1 MIEKFKTNAEVIEN
15 GDKYLYGNHVRMP
28 LSIER
33 GEGAYV
39 FDKDGNKYLDFI
51 GGIAVNGLGHCH
63 PAIVKCL
70 EERAHTI
77 LHCSN
82 YFYNEPAVQTA
93 KLIVENSCFDK
104 VLFANSGA
112 EANEGQIKLA
122 RKYAKDHG
130 HPERFVVITMKNS
143 FHGRTL
149 ATCTAT
155 GQCLQERAET
165 ILHCSNYFY
174 NEPAVQTAKLIVE
187 NSCFDKVL
195 FANSG
200 AEANEGQIKLARK
213 YAKDHGHPE
222 RFVVITMKNSFHG
235 RTLATCT
242 ATGQYAVHRYFEPL
256 PSGFRYAEFNNL
268 QSVKDIMDEY
278 VCAILTEPVQ
288 GEGGVRPASQE
299 FLQGLRDLCDEK
311 GILLMFDE
319 VQVGS
324 GRTGKLFAHQNY
336 GVEPDTCSMAKALGS
351 GVPIGAVCARGE
363 AAKTLTPGT
372 HGSTF
377 AGGPLACALAATT
390 LDVMINDGV
399 IENSRKMGEY
409 FRDQMHKVIEKNH
422 PDAVNEIRGLG
433 LIDGIQ
439 LNKPSGQPVV
449 DLCFKDS
456 KVLINNTNGN
466 VLRFVPPLI
475 VNEEE
480 IDIVIKAVDEAMTKL
495 GW

>member
-1 MIEKFKTNAEVIEN
+1 MTLAREMALESEYVMGTFARKPVEFVEGHGMTLIDDA
-15 GDKYLYGNHVRMP
+15 GN
-28 LSIER
+28 E
-33 GEGAYV
+33 
-39 FDKDGNKYLDFI
+39 YLDFLSGI
-51 GGIAVNGLGHCH
+51 GVCSLGHCH
-63 PAIVKCL
+63 PSIVQ
-70 EERAHTI
+70 
-77 LHCSN
+77 
-82 YFYNEPAVQTA
+82 AVSDQAA
-93 KLIVENSCFDK
+93 KLIHV
-104 VLFANSGA
+104 
-112 EANEGQIKLA
+112 
-122 RKYAKDHG
+122 
-130 HPERFVVITMKNS
+130 
-143 FHGRTL
+143 
-149 ATCTAT
+149 
-155 GQCLQERAET
+155 
-165 ILHCSNYFY
+165 SNYY
-174 NEPAVQTAKLIVE
+174 YIEHRGEVAQLLSNMLNAYVDEPSPETWKT
-187 NSCFDKVL
+187 F

-351 GVPIGAVCARGE
+351 GVPIGAVCARGD

-390 LDVMINDGV
+390 LDVMINEGV
-399 IENSRKMGEY
+399 IENARVMGEY

-422 PDAVNEIRGLG
+422 PKAVKEIRGLG
-433 LIDGIQ
+433 MINGIE
-439 LNKPSGQPVV
+439 LNQPSGQPVV
-449 DLCFKDS
+449 DLCYKDAN
-456 KVLINNTNGN
+456 VLINNTNGN

-475 VNEEE
+475 TGKEE
-480 IDIVIKAVDEAMTKL
+480 IDLCIKAVDDAMTKL

>member
-1 MIEKFKTNAEVIEN
+1 MDSEKVIKRDNEYVLHTYNRNPVVLEKGHGLYAE
-15 GDKYLYGNHVRMP
+15 GP
-28 LSIER
+28 
-33 GEGAYV
+33 EGQ
-39 FDKDGNKYLDFI
+39 KYLDFTSGI
-51 GGIAVNGLGHCH
+51 GVNSLGYCDLTWAEAVS
-63 PAIVKCL
+63 
-70 EERAHTI
+70 EQAHKLQHT
-77 LHCSN
+77 SN
-82 YFYNEPAVQTA
+82 LYYTKVQADFAQKLCETA
-93 KLIVENSCFDK
+93 GYEK
-104 VLFANSGA
+104 VFFCNSGA
-112 EANEGQIKLA
+112 EANECAIKLA
-122 RKYAKDHG
+122 RKY
-130 HPERFVVITMKNS
+130 S
-143 FHGRTL
+143 
-149 ATCTAT
+149 
-155 GQCLQERAET
+155 
-165 ILHCSNYFY
+165 
-174 NEPAVQTAKLIVE
+174 
-187 NSCFDKVL
+187 FDKYGRGRAAIVTL
-195 FANSG
+195 N
-200 AEANEGQIKLARK
+200 
-213 YAKDHGHPE
+213 
-222 RFVVITMKNSFHG
+222 NSFHG

-409 FRDQMHKVIEKNH
+409 FRKQAHEIIEKNH
-422 PDAVNEIRGLG
+422 PETVNEIRGLG

-456 KVLINNTNGN
+456 NVLINNTNGN

>member
-28 LSIER
+28 ISMER
-33 GEGAYV
+33 GEGVYV
-39 FDKDGNKYLDFI
+39 FDKDGNKYLDFV

-63 PAIVKCL
+63 PAIVK
-70 EERAHTI
+70 
-77 LHCSN
+77 
-82 YFYNEPAVQTA
+82 
-93 KLIVENSCFDK
+93 
-104 VLFANSGA
+104 
-112 EANEGQIKLA
+112 
-122 RKYAKDHG
+122 
-130 HPERFVVITMKNS
+130 
-143 FHGRTL
+143 
-149 ATCTAT
+149 
-155 GQCLQERAET
+155 CLQERAET

-174 NEPAVQTAKLIVE
+174 NEPAVQTAKLI
-187 NSCFDKVL
+187 
-195 FANSG
+195 
-200 AEANEGQIKLARK
+200 QIKLARK

-351 GVPIGAVCARGE
+351 GVPIGAVCARGD

-390 LDVMINDGV
+390 LDVMINEGV
-399 IENSRKMGEY
+399 IENARVMGEY

-422 PDAVNEIRGLG
+422 PKAVKEIRGLG
-433 LIDGIQ
+433 MINGIE
-439 LNKPSGQPVV
+439 LNHPSGQPVV
-449 DLCFKDS
+449 DLCFKDAN
-456 KVLINNTNGN
+456 VLINNTNGN

-475 VNEEE
+475 TGKEE
-480 IDIVIKAVDEAMTKL
+480 IDLCIKAVDDAMTKL

>member
-155 GQCLQERAET
+155 GQ
-165 ILHCSNYFY
+165 
-174 NEPAVQTAKLIVE
+174 
-187 NSCFDKVL
+187 
-195 FANSG
+195 
-200 AEANEGQIKLARK
+200 
-213 YAKDHGHPE
+213 
-222 RFVVITMKNSFHG
+222 
-235 RTLATCT
+235 
-242 ATGQYAVHRYFEPL
+242 YAVHRYFEPL

-288 GEGGVRPASQE
+288 GEGGVFPATDE
-299 FLQGLRDLCDEK
+299 FIQGIRKFCDEK
-311 GILLMFDE
+311 GILMLLDE
-319 VQVGS
+319 VQAGW
-324 GRTGKLFAHQNY
+324 GRCGDFMCYMTY
-336 GVEPDTCSMAKALGS
+336 GIKPDVVSMAKAMG
-351 GVPIGAVCARGE
+351 GGMPIGGIACTDRVATAFG
-363 AAKTLTPGT
+363 PGT
-372 HGSTF
+372 HGSTYAGHPVSCAASLAVLRELKAGKWPENAKKVGDYF
-377 AGGPLACALAATT
+377 AAELAKMPHVVTVRHRGLFVGVV
-390 LDVMINDGV
+390 LEDGINAV
-399 IENSRKMGEY
+399 EVKRHCI
-409 FRDQMHKVIEKNH
+409 KNH
-422 PDAVNEIRGLG
+422 FLVTAIGANIIRM
-433 LIDGIQ
+433 
-439 LNKPSGQPVV
+439 
-449 DLCFKDS
+449 
-456 KVLINNTNGN
+456 
-466 VLRFVPPLI
+466 VPPLTI
-475 VNEEE
+475 REV
-480 IDIVIKAVDEAMTKL
+480 DCDEAVVRLSKSINEVAE
-495 GW
+495 GK

>member
-1 MIEKFKTNAEVIEN
+1 MNIPQLDSTYIANTYARFPVTIARGKGSLVWDEN
-15 GDKYLYGNHVRMP
+15 GKEYID
-28 LSIER
+28 LST
-33 GEGAYV
+33 
-39 FDKDGNKYLDFI
+39 
-51 GGIAVNGLGHCH
+51 GIAVDIFGVADEQWMAAVTKQLGTLQH
-63 PAIVKCL
+63 I
-70 EERAHTI
+70 
-77 LHCSN
+77 SN
-82 YFYNEPAVQTA
+82 LYYTEPCA
-93 KLIVENSCFDK
+93 KLAQLLCEKTGMKK
-104 VLFANSGA
+104 VFFGNSGA
-112 EANEGQIKLA
+112 EANECAIKAA
-122 RKYAKDHG
+122 RKWSEDKKGKEYSTI
-130 HPERFVVITMKNS
+130 ITLKNS
-143 FHGRTL
+143 FHGRTITTL
-149 ATCTAT
+149 AAT
-155 GQCLQERAET
+155 GQDVFHKDFLPLTEGF
-165 ILHCSNYFY
+165 IYV
-174 NEPAVQTAKLIVE
+174 EPNDIEKIE
-187 NSCFDKVL
+187 KVL
-195 FANSG
+195 FENRCA
-200 AEANEGQIKLARK
+200 
-213 YAKDHGHPE
+213 
-222 RFVVITMKNSFHG
+222 
-235 RTLATCT
+235 
-242 ATGQYAVHRYFEPL
+242 AVMLE
-256 PSGFRYAEFNNL
+256 
-268 QSVKDIMDEY
+268 V
-278 VCAILTEPVQ
+278 VQ

-351 GVPIGAVCARGE
+351 GVPIGAVCARGD

-439 LNKPSGQPVV
+439 LNHPSGQPVV

-456 KVLINNTNGN
+456 NVLINNTNGN

-475 VNEEE
+475 VTEKE
-480 IDIVIKAVDEAMTKL
+480 IDIVIKAVDDAMTKL